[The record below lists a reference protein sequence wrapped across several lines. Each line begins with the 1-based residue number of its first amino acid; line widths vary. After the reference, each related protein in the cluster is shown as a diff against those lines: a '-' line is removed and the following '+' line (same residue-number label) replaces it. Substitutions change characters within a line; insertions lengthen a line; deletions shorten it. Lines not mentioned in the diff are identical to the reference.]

1 MQVPGELVAVVGHLT
16 PEQFS
21 ASLVDSLSAALGLG
35 GANTRLLPER
45 QATINAL
52 LEAAPVP
59 VREALFAGF
68 LSSLQRPTY

>member
-1 MQVPGELVAVVGHLT
+1 MVANLT

-21 ASLVDSLSAALGLG
+21 AELGRLAVG
-35 GANTRLLPER
+35 GARPGRVARAAAAGT
-45 QATINAL
+45 QAMINAL

-68 LSSLQRPTY
+68 LSPLQRPTF